1 MSILKDIEYLEVYY
15 ILYLQRLAEFGQ
27 NKINGKMVPKE
38 NFGFGSGASVWNY
51 HRKFI
56 QAMLEIFNIS
66 IQIFIIIYIV
76 WTFLDV

>member
-38 NFGFGSGASVWNY
+38 NFGFGSGESTV
-51 HRKFI
+51 
-56 QAMLEIFNIS
+56 
-66 IQIFIIIYIV
+66 
-76 WTFLDV
+76 